1 LRQVLLLFFSIFT
14 KIQKEKLI
22 GNIRRKLQDKKIKV
36 LSIRCEER
44 YIVLEVS
51 DPAEAR
57 CVLTSTLGIDRIG
70 VARKTRNDY
79 SHVMRAISDIG
90 KEIIL
95 PKERFL
101 IRIKLSTNDLNS
113 LNYKERDIEFA
124 SAARLT
130 SELSSRGARPAIS
143 EKRVDRT
150 IESYIGN
157 RYAYVCLDITSSVGG
172 LPFNSQ
178 SQKVI
183 TCIHNPLSVL
193 SCMISMRCG
202 FLPQIVLP
210 YIDEEDL
217 RNKVKLCRPII
228 NMIDKRRYQVSLA
241 HIHLPYVLDINI
253 KKMVL
258 ESIYYKILTSL
269 SGDILIVSL
278 SAAVSPF
285 WYISS
290 IVRDVIS
297 SGKIPW
303 TPSIFA
309 SKITDAEIR
318 SNRMVD
324 VAAINGFQSKAIPPN
339 SRSYQPS
346 VLKDMVN
353 PKLYEKYRQIIND
366 VSQRSVAAGS
376 KMVSFNVGSNY
387 IHDIVN
393 SI

>member
-1 LRQVLLLFFSIFT
+1 
-14 KIQKEKLI
+14 
-22 GNIRRKLQDKKIKV
+22 
-36 LSIRCEER
+36 
-44 YIVLEVS
+44 
-51 DPAEAR
+51 
-57 CVLTSTLGIDRIG
+57 
-70 VARKTRNDY
+70 
-79 SHVMRAISDIG
+79 
-90 KEIIL
+90 
-95 PKERFL
+95 
-101 IRIKLSTNDLNS
+101 
-113 LNYKERDIEFA
+113 
-124 SAARLT
+124 
-130 SELSSRGARPAIS
+130 
-143 EKRVDRT
+143 
-150 IESYIGN
+150 
-157 RYAYVCLDITSSVGG
+157 
-172 LPFNSQ
+172 
-178 SQKVI
+178 
-183 TCIHNPLSVL
+183 
-193 SCMISMRCG
+193 
-202 FLPQIVLP
+202 
-210 YIDEEDL
+210 
-217 RNKVKLCRPII
+217 
-228 NMIDKRRYQVSLA
+228 
-241 HIHLPYVLDINI
+241 LDINI

-303 TPSIFA
+303 TPAIFA

-339 SRSYQPS
+339 NCSYQPS

>member
-70 VARKTRNDY
+70 IARKTWNEY
-79 SHVMRAISDIG
+79 SHVMRAITDIG

-95 PKERFL
+95 PKEKFL
-101 IRIKLSTNDLNS
+101 IRINLSTNDSNS
-113 LNYKERDIEFA
+113 LNYKERDLEFA

-183 TCIHNPLSVL
+183 TSIHNPLSVL
-193 SCMISMRCG
+193 SCVKSMRCG

-210 YIDEEDL
+210 YTDEEDL
-217 RNKVKLCRPII
+217 KNKVKLCRPII
-228 NMIDKRRYQVSLA
+228 NMIEKRRYQVSLA

-309 SKITDAEIR
+309 SKITNEIR
-318 SNRMVD
+318 SNRIVD

-339 SRSYQPS
+339 SCSYQPS
-346 VLKDMVN
+346 VLKDMIN

>member
-1 LRQVLLLFFSIFT
+1 MRQVLLLFFSIFT

-22 GNIRRKLQDKKIKV
+22 GNIRWKLQDKKIKV

-44 YIVLEVS
+44 YIVLEVN

-70 VARKTRNDY
+70 VARKTWNDY

-95 PKERFL
+95 PKEKFL
-101 IRIKLSTNDLNS
+101 IRIKLSKNDSNS
-113 LNYKERDIEFA
+113 LDYKERDLEFA
-124 SAARLT
+124 STARLT
-130 SELSSRGARPAIS
+130 SELSGRGARPAIS

-178 SQKVI
+178 SQRVI
-183 TCIHNPLSVL
+183 TSIHNPLSVL
-193 SCMISMRCG
+193 SCVISMRCG

-210 YIDEEDL
+210 YTDEEDL
-217 RNKVKLCRPII
+217 KNKVKLCRPII

-241 HIHLPYVLDINI
+241 HIHLPNVLDINI

-309 SKITDAEIR
+309 SKITDAEIS
-318 SNRMVD
+318 SNKMVD
-324 VAAINGFQSKAIPPN
+324 VAAINGFQSKAIPPY
-339 SRSYQPS
+339 SCSYQPS

-353 PKLYEKYRQIIND
+353 PKLYEKYRRIIND

>member
-1 LRQVLLLFFSIFT
+1 MRQVLLLFFSIFT

-22 GNIRRKLQDKKIKV
+22 GNIRWKLQDKKIKV

-70 VARKTRNDY
+70 VARKTWNDY

-95 PKERFL
+95 PKEKFL
-101 IRIKLSTNDLNS
+101 IRIKLSKNDSNS
-113 LNYKERDIEFA
+113 LDYKERDLEFA

-130 SELSSRGARPAIS
+130 SELSGRGARPAIS

-178 SQKVI
+178 SQRVI
-183 TCIHNPLSVL
+183 TSIHNPLSVL
-193 SCMISMRCG
+193 SCVISMRCG

-210 YIDEEDL
+210 YTDEEDL
-217 RNKVKLCRPII
+217 KNKVKLCRPII

-241 HIHLPYVLDINI
+241 HINLPNVLDINI

-309 SKITDAEIR
+309 SKITDAEIS
-318 SNRMVD
+318 SNKMVD
-324 VAAINGFQSKAIPPN
+324 VAAINGFQSKAIPPY
-339 SRSYQPS
+339 SCSYQPS

-353 PKLYEKYRQIIND
+353 PKLYEKYRRIIND

>member
-1 LRQVLLLFFSIFT
+1 MRQVLLLFFSIFT

-70 VARKTRNDY
+70 IARKTWNEY

-95 PKERFL
+95 PKEKFL
-101 IRIKLSTNDLNS
+101 IRIKLSTNDSNS
-113 LNYKERDIEFA
+113 LNYKERDLEFA
-124 SAARLT
+124 SAAMLT

-157 RYAYVCLDITSSVGG
+157 RYAYVCLDITSSLGG

-183 TCIHNPLSVL
+183 TSIHNPLSVR
-193 SCMISMRCG
+193 SCVISMRCG

-210 YIDEEDL
+210 YTDEEDL
-217 RNKVKLCRPII
+217 KNKVKLCRPII
-228 NMIDKRRYQVSLA
+228 NMIEKRRYQVSLA

-309 SKITDAEIR
+309 SKITNAEIR

-339 SRSYQPS
+339 SCSYQPS

-376 KMVSFNVGSNY
+376 KMVSFKVGSNY

>member
-44 YIVLEVS
+44 YIVLDVS

-70 VARKTRNDY
+70 VARKTWNDY

-95 PKERFL
+95 PKEKFL
-101 IRIKLSTNDLNS
+101 IRIKLSKNDSNS
-113 LNYKERDIEFA
+113 LDYKERDLEFA

-130 SELSSRGARPAIS
+130 SELSGRGARPAIS

-178 SQKVI
+178 SQRVI
-183 TCIHNPLSVL
+183 TSIHNPLSVL
-193 SCMISMRCG
+193 SCVISMRCG

-210 YIDEEDL
+210 YTDEEDL
-217 RNKVKLCRPII
+217 KNKVKLCRPII

-253 KKMVL
+253 KKLVL

-324 VAAINGFQSKAIPPN
+324 VAAINGFQSKAIPPF
-339 SRSYQPS
+339 SCSYQPS

-366 VSQRSVAAGS
+366 VSQRSIAAGS

>member
-1 LRQVLLLFFSIFT
+1 
-14 KIQKEKLI
+14 
-22 GNIRRKLQDKKIKV
+22 
-36 LSIRCEER
+36 
-44 YIVLEVS
+44 
-51 DPAEAR
+51 
-57 CVLTSTLGIDRIG
+57 
-70 VARKTRNDY
+70 
-79 SHVMRAISDIG
+79 
-90 KEIIL
+90 
-95 PKERFL
+95 
-101 IRIKLSTNDLNS
+101 LSTNDLNS
-113 LNYKERDIEFA
+113 LNYKERDLEFA
-124 SAARLT
+124 SAERLT

-150 IESYIGN
+150 IESYVSN

-183 TCIHNPLSVL
+183 TSIHNPLSVL
-193 SCMISMRCG
+193 SCVISMRCG

-210 YIDEEDL
+210 YTDEEDL
-217 RNKVKLCRPII
+217 KNKVKLCRPII

-303 TPSIFA
+303 TPAIFA
-309 SKITDAEIR
+309 SKITDAEMR

-324 VAAINGFQSKAIPPN
+324 VAAINGFQSKAIPPDN
-339 SRSYQPS
+339 CSYQPS

-366 VSQRSVAAGS
+366 VSQRSLAAGS